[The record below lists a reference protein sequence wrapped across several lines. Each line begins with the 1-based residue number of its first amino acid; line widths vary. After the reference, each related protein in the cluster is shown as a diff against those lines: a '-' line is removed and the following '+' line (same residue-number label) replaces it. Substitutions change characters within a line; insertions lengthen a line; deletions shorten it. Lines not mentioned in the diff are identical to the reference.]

1 MKDVLVVGAGLAGL
15 TCARALQA
23 GGVDCLVLE
32 ASDAP
37 GGRVRT
43 DEVDGF
49 RLDRGFQVLLT
60 AYPAARE
67 WLDYDALRLGR
78 FAPGARVTT
87 ADGEAR
93 VSDPWRQPGRVW
105 ETLRAPIG
113 TTTDKARIGLLRLA
127 ATRGG
132 LDDNWAR
139 AERSTLDELNARGF
153 SPLMLERFLR
163 PWLGGIFLERDLA
176 TSNRML
182 FFVYRMFAQGH
193 AALPAGGMQ
202 RIPEQ
207 LAGGLKNETCRY
219 GAKVDR
225 IIADTSAGWRVEL
238 ADGEVLRARQV
249 VIATDGAVAAGLA
262 PELVAPP
269 WRGVTC
275 VQWAAPA
282 SPLSGEP
289 ILWLNGTGKGRI
301 NNLVVPSDI
310 AEGYAPSGAALVST
324 TVLADTSTEPDAVL
338 IDSLRAELGARH
350 GEGVRD
356 WRALAVQRI
365 RRALPAVT
373 PRSGEEVKPVRKGLW
388 VCGDHRASASIQGAM
403 ASGQAVAEAMIA
415 G

>member
-1 MKDVLVVGAGLAGL
+1 MKEVLVIGAGLAGL

-23 GGVDCLVLE
+23 KGVDCLVLE

-43 DEVDGF
+43 DEVEGF

-78 FAPGARVTT
+78 FAPGARVAT

-93 VSDPWRQPGRVW
+93 VSDPWRQPGRIW

-113 TTTDKARIGLLRLA
+113 TTADKVRIGLLRLA

-153 SPLMLERFLR
+153 SPVMLERFLR
-163 PWLGGIFLERDLA
+163 PWLGGIFLERELA
-176 TSNRML
+176 TSSRML

-207 LAGGLKNETCRY
+207 LAAGLRGGSCRY
-219 GAKVDR
+219 GAKVQR
-225 IIADTSAGWRVEL
+225 LVADANKGWRVEL
-238 ADGEVLRARQV
+238 ADGEVLCAREV
-249 VIATDGAVAAGLA
+249 VMATDGAAAAGLA
-262 PELVAPP
+262 PELVSPR
-269 WRGVTC
+269 WRSVTC

-282 SPLSGEP
+282 SPLRGEP
-289 ILWLNGTGKGRI
+289 ILLLNGTGKGRI
-301 NNLVVPSDI
+301 NNLVVPSDV
-310 AEGYAPSGAALVST
+310 AAGYAPTGAALVST
-324 TVLADTSTEPDAVL
+324 TVLADTSAEPDEGL
-338 IDSLRAELGARH
+338 IESLRAELVARH
-350 GEGVRD
+350 GSVVRE

-365 RRALPAVT
+365 RHALPVVV
-373 PRSGEEVKPVRKGLW
+373 PGSGANAKPVRKGLW

-403 ASGQAVAEAMIA
+403 ASGQAVAEALIA